1 MTNKYFKEIRTG
13 VYTLEK
19 VHQPT
24 SGKIPDYN
32 KHESFTIVKDR
43 ESGKLTRNQ
52 LEYFEFLNDFE
63 IDKPQRI

>member
-19 VHQPT
+19 VYQPA
-24 SGKIPDYN
+24 SGKIVGILLNDILW
-32 KHESFTIVKDR
+32 SQGRRAD
-43 ESGKLTRNQ
+43 KLTRKQ